1 MLIKAWKGSDDSCD
15 DMEVIL
21 GGVAALKDEI
31 AWFKNEA
38 SKWGVQLSDI
48 VPQKTNQEY
57 CR

>member
-1 MLIKAWKGSDDSCD
+1 MIILDRSDDSCD

-38 SKWGVQLSDI
+38 SKWGVQLLDI